1 MENSYERMQKQLDF
15 LLELDKMKNLYRQTY
30 IAQDDLPEGSAEF
43 DNNFKERKPLPR
55 RENDA
60 EHSFSLAIAAMLLAE
75 HSNEPVDTAKVMK
88 MVLVHDVV
96 EIDAGDTL

>member
-30 IAQDDLPEGSAEF
+30 ISQDDLPEGSAEF

-60 EHSFSLAIAAMLLAE
+60 EHSFSLAIAQYSYRTQKFNYQA
-75 HSNEPVDTAKVMK
+75 VCKIV
-88 MVLVHDVV
+88 
-96 EIDAGDTL
+96 